1 MNWSIDLAPLLP
13 LPIVWALAIISA
25 LLAIVL
31 LVRRARGAVLRAA
44 ALAAMIAALLN
55 PTLRE
60 EEREALAN
68 VAIVVLDEST
78 SQKLS
83 SRPEQTAAIKADIDA
98 KFAKIP
104 NLTIKYVTAG
114 QPGEQT
120 AGGTNLFTDLNAA
133 LSDTAPD
140 RIAGVLFITDGQVHD
155 VPKAAS
161 ALGFDAPIHSL
172 LTGAP
177 GEFDRRVEIIEAPKY
192 GLVGQTRPIKF
203 AVRETGKSAS
213 GPAPGPVTLKVRRE
227 GRPDETVRAEI
238 GRSVSVDMPFP
249 HTGQNIVEIELDPTP
264 GELTPANNRVV
275 IAAEGVRE
283 NLRVLLVSG
292 EPHAGERTWRNLLK
306 SDAAV
311 DLVHFTILRPPE
323 KQDGTPINQLSL
335 IAFPTRELFSEKI
348 KDFDLII
355 FDRYE
360 HKGILQLLYY
370 DNIARY
376 VDEHG
381 GALLIAAGD
390 DYANAFSIYRT
401 PLASVLPGA
410 PTGRVIEA
418 PFRAKITAMGQK
430 HPVTKGLPGSISTQT
445 ADASKEPNWGRW
457 FRQAEVRAERGEVV
471 MSGAEDKPLLILD
484 RKGKGRVA
492 LLTSDHA
499 WLWARGYDGGGPHTD
514 LLRRLSHWL
523 MKEPDL
529 EEERLLASARGLK
542 LTIERRSM
550 LDTVGPVKLMAPG
563 GEIST
568 IDLQPVPSE
577 SGVWRSA
584 IDVKIPGLYKAE
596 TPATS
601 GTLTAVA
608 NAGIEDPRE
617 MSEVTATDEKMKPI
631 ADATG
636 GGVFWTRSTGLLSA
650 ATSVAVDVPRISM
663 MSNAKVMA
671 GSGWLGL
678 RDREAFLTRGVKLTP
693 MFTGLAALSAL
704 LALIALAW
712 WREGR

>member
-1 MNWSIDLAPLLP
+1 MNWSIDFAPLIP
-13 LPIVWALAIISA
+13 DPILIGLAVVALALAALLIVRRSRGAFLRSAA
-25 LLAIVL
+25 LLAML
-31 LVRRARGAVLRAA
+31 
-44 ALAAMIAALLN
+44 AALLN

-60 EEREALAN
+60 EERESLAN
-68 VAIVVLDEST
+68 VAIVVMDEST
-78 SQKLS
+78 SQRLAE
-83 SRPEQTAAIKADIDA
+83 RPAQSDAIKSDLEA

-104 NLTIKYVTAG
+104 NLTIKWVTGAK
-114 QPGEQT
+114 PGEQT
-120 AGGTNLFTDLNAA
+120 AAGTNLFADLNAA

-140 RIAGVLFITDGQVHD
+140 RIAGVVFVTDGQVHD
-155 VPKAAS
+155 VPAS
-161 ALGFDAPIHSL
+161 AKALGFDAPVHTL
-172 LTGAP
+172 LTGAQ
-177 GEFDRRVEIIEAPKY
+177 GEFDRRIEVIEAPRY
-192 GLVGQTRPIKF
+192 GLVGQTRPIQI
-203 AVRETGKSAS
+203 AVRETGKSKVS
-213 GPAPGPVTLKVRRE
+213 TPSGPVTLTVRRE
-227 GRPDETVRAEI
+227 GLPDETVRSEI
-238 GRSVSVDMPFP
+238 GRPVSINMPFP
-249 HTGQNIVEIELDPTP
+249 HTGQNIVEIDLEPVS
-264 GELTPANNRVV
+264 GELTPANNRAV

-348 KDFDLII
+348 KEFDLII

-376 VDEHG
+376 VDQHG

-390 DYANAFSIYRT
+390 DYADTFSIYRT
-401 PLASVLPGA
+401 PLSSVLPA
-410 PTGRVIEA
+410 VPTGRVIET
-418 PFRAKITAMGQK
+418 PFRAKISDEGNK
-430 HPVTKGLPGSISTQT
+430 HPVTRGLPGSAPTQL
-445 ADASKEPNWGRW
+445 ADASKEPTWGRW
-457 FRQAEVRAERGEVV
+457 FRQAEVRTERGRTL
-471 MSGAEDKPLLILD
+471 MTGAEDRPLLILD

-529 EEERLLASARGLK
+529 EEERLIASSRGLK
-542 LTIERRSM
+542 LSLERRSM
-550 LDTVGPVKLMAPG
+550 EAKVDPIKLMAPG
-563 GEIST
+563 GDVTNIE
-568 IDLQPVPSE
+568 LEAVPNE
-577 SGVWRSA
+577 SGVWRST
-584 IDVKIPGLYKAE
+584 IDVTVPGLYKAE
-596 TPATS
+596 TTATS

-617 MSEVTATDEKMKPI
+617 MSEVTATADKLTPI
-631 ADATG
+631 ANATG
-636 GGVFWTRSTGLLSA
+636 GGVFWTKSSSLLTGASA
-650 ATSVAVDVPRISM
+650 AIEVPRISM
-663 MSNAKVMA
+663 LSNAKVMA

-678 RDREAFLTRGVKLTP
+678 KDREAFLTRGVKLTP

>member
-1 MNWSIDLAPLLP
+1 MNWSVDFAPLLP
-13 LPIVWALAIISA
+13 GPILWVLALIALALAAWLIS
-25 LLAIVL
+25 
-31 LVRRARGAVLRAA
+31 RRARGAFLRLA
-44 ALAAMIAALLN
+44 ALTAMIAALLN

-60 EEREALAN
+60 EERESLAN
-68 VAIVVLDEST
+68 VAIAVLDEST
-78 SQKLS
+78 SQKLAG
-83 SRPEQTAAIKADIDA
+83 RPEQSAAIRSDLEA
-98 KFAKIP
+98 KLGKIP
-104 NLTIKYVTAG
+104 NLTIKWVIG
-114 QPGEQT
+114 GKPGEQT
-120 AGGTNLFTDLNAA
+120 AAGTNLFSDLNAA
-133 LSDTAPD
+133 LSDTPPD
-140 RIAGVLFITDGQVHD
+140 RIAGVIFITDGQVHD
-155 VPKAAS
+155 VPKTAQ
-161 ALGFDAPIHSL
+161 ALGFDAPVHSL
-172 LTGAP
+172 LTGTP
-177 GEFDRRVEIIEAPKY
+177 GEFDRRIEIIEAPRY
-192 GLVGQTRPIKF
+192 GLVGQSRPIQL
-203 AVRETGKSAS
+203 AVRETGKTR
-213 GPAPGPVTLKVRRE
+213 PAAGPVTLKVRRE
-227 GRPDETVRAEI
+227 GKPDETVRTEI
-238 GRSVSVDMPFP
+238 GRTVKVEMPFP
-249 HTGQNIVEIELDPTP
+249 HTGQNIVEIELETAP
-264 GELTPANNRVV
+264 GELTGANNRSV

-376 VDEHG
+376 VDQHG
-381 GALLIAAGD
+381 GALLIAAGS
-390 DYANAFSIYRT
+390 DYAGSFTIHKT
-401 PLASVLPGA
+401 PLASVLPAA
-410 PTGRVIEA
+410 PTGRVIET
-418 PFRAKITAMGQK
+418 PFRAKITAEGQK
-430 HPVTKGLPGSISTQT
+430 HPVTKGLPGSIGPEL
-445 ADASKEPNWGRW
+445 ADAKAEPTWGRW
-457 FRQAEVRAERGEVV
+457 FRQAEVRPERGRVV
-471 MSGAEDKPLLILD
+471 MNGAEDKPLLILD

-492 LLTSDHA
+492 LLTSDHS

-529 EEERLLASARGLK
+529 EEERLIATAKGLK
-542 LTIERRSM
+542 LTLERRSM
-550 LDTVGPVKLMAPG
+550 EDTVTAIKLMGPG
-563 GEIST
+563 GEVT
-568 IDLQPVPSE
+568 DVTLEPGAKD
-577 SGVWRSA
+577 SGVWRTT
-584 IDVKIPGLYKAE
+584 IDVKTPGLYKAE
-596 TPATS
+596 TTAPS

-617 MSEVTATDEKMKPI
+617 MSEVTATEDKMKPI
-631 ADATG
+631 TNATG
-636 GGVFWTRSTGLLSA
+636 GGVFWTKPGGLLASA
-650 ATSVAVDVPRISM
+650 AASAIEVPRISM

-671 GSGWLGL
+671 GSGWMGL
-678 RDREAFLTRGVKLTP
+678 KDREAFLTRGVKLTP

>member
-1 MNWSIDLAPLLP
+1 MNWSIDFAPLLP
-13 LPIVWALAIISA
+13 GPILWVLVALAIALVA
-25 LLAIVL
+25 LLFF
-31 LVRRARGAVLRAA
+31 RRSRGAWLRLA
-44 ALAAMIAALLN
+44 ALAAMLGALFN

-60 EEREALAN
+60 EERESLAN
-68 VAIVVLDEST
+68 VAIVVLDDST
-78 SQKLS
+78 SQKLAG
-83 SRPEQTAAIKADIDA
+83 RPEQTKAIRADLEA

-104 NLTIKYVTAG
+104 NLVIKWVTG
-114 QPGEQT
+114 GTPSDT
-120 AGGTNLFTDLNAA
+120 AASGTNLFTDLNAA
-133 LSDTAPD
+133 LTDTAPD
-140 RIAGVLFITDGQVHD
+140 RIAGVVFVTDGQVHD
-155 VPKAAS
+155 VPKS
-161 ALGFDAPIHSL
+161 AQSLGFDAPVHTL
-172 LTGAP
+172 LTGMK
-177 GEFDRRVEIIEAPKY
+177 GEFDRRIEIIEAPRF
-192 GLVGQTRPIKF
+192 GLVGQSRPIQL
-203 AVRETGKSAS
+203 AVRETGKATAAS
-213 GPAPGPVTLKVRRE
+213 GPVTLKVRRE
-227 GRPDETVRAEI
+227 GKADETVRTEI
-238 GRSVSVDMPFP
+238 NRTAKIEMPFP
-249 HTGQNIVEIELDPTP
+249 HTGQNIVEIELDPVP
-264 GELTPANNRVV
+264 GELTPANNRAV

-348 KDFDLII
+348 NDFDLII

-376 VDEHG
+376 VDQHG
-381 GALLIAAGD
+381 GALLIAAGGE
-390 DYANAFSIYRT
+390 YGGNFSIQKT
-401 PLASVLPGA
+401 PLGQVLPA
-410 PTGRVIEA
+410 MPTGRVIET
-418 PFRAKITAMGQK
+418 PFRARITAEGAK
-430 HPVTKGLPGSISTQT
+430 HPVTAGLPGSISPQF
-445 ADASKEPNWGRW
+445 ADAKAEPTWGRW
-457 FRQAEVRAERGEVV
+457 FRQAEVRPDRGRVV

-492 LLTSDHA
+492 LLTSDHS
-499 WLWARGYDGGGPHTD
+499 WLWARGFDGGGPHTD

-529 EEERLLASARGLK
+529 EEERLIATSKGLK
-542 LTIERRSM
+542 LTLERRSM
-550 LDTVGPVKLMAPG
+550 EDKVGPVKLFGPG
-563 GEIST
+563 GDT
-568 IDLQPVPSE
+568 SE
-577 SGVWRSA
+577 VALEATAQGSGIWRA
-584 IDVKIPGLYKAE
+584 TVDVKIPGLYKAE
-596 TPATS
+596 TP
-601 GTLTAVA
+601 GPQEILTAVA

-617 MSEVTATDEKMKPI
+617 MSEVTATEDKMKPI

-636 GGVFWTRSTGLLSA
+636 GGVFWTKANSLLSA
-650 ATSVAVDVPRISM
+650 TVSTAVDVPRISM

-678 RDREAFLTRGVKLTP
+678 KDREAYLTRGVKLTP